1 MWLVAPIS
9 SSIGLEFGTLLSF
22 SVMVFSEPRVN
33 SSRLLSIYYVPGI
46 VPDTFINII
55 SMLKMVNLSFSA
67 FPKAMYLVTEV
78 KVQKCWMNI

>member
-1 MWLVAPIS
+1 MWLVAPTS
-9 SSIGLEFGTLLSF
+9 NSIGLESGTVFSLSAT
-22 SVMVFSEPRVN
+22 VFSEPRVN

-46 VPDTFINII
+46 VPDTSINIT